1 MRDDACRISVVGS
14 SHSAKSTY
22 LIWTVAWHQLG
33 NLGCLMTVCW
43 IHSFSKNLHIIRG
56 SLGSVLHACICR
68 QNSWINWSLVLPP
81 FQDFLNHYEDL
92 HDYSG
97 NHPFPTRNA
106 SGVGK
111 ACIYIYIC
119 LARQATCFQQ
129 SGYLISPFS
138 TGQESLCHTVRQYH
152 NLLNFTFNGKRRTHS
167 FLTPTTLQT
176 QLLFFTQ
183 WTVKLGK

>member
-111 ACIYIYIC
+111 ACIYIYMSCKTSNMFPTIGISDIT
-119 LARQATCFQQ
+119 LFNWARIPLPYGTTVPQPFKFYFQWEEKD
-129 SGYLISPFS
+129 P
-138 TGQESLCHTVRQYH
+138 
-152 NLLNFTFNGKRRTHS
+152 
-167 FLTPTTLQT
+167 
-176 QLLFFTQ
+176 
-183 WTVKLGK
+183 

>member
-56 SLGSVLHACICR
+56 SLGSVLHACICCH
-68 QNSWINWSLVLPP
+68 NSWINWSLVLPP
-81 FQDFLNHYEDL
+81 FQDSLNHYEDL

-97 NHPFPTRNA
+97 NHPFPIRNA

-111 ACIYIYIC
+111 ACVYVYIYIYVLQDKQHVSNNRDIWYHPFQ
-119 LARQATCFQQ
+119 LAKN
-129 SGYLISPFS
+129 PFAIRYDS
-138 TGQESLCHTVRQYH
+138 TT
-152 NLLNFTFNGKRRTHS
+152 TF
-167 FLTPTTLQT
+167 
-176 QLLFFTQ
+176 
-183 WTVKLGK
+183 